1 MGDVERLQE
10 VVTEQAVT
18 TAVLVKAVSSI
29 ESLLTQQ
36 TISIKEI
43 EKAMKNQEVLM
54 EKFSNLDNRISDSV
68 NRIHKRLD
76 DQELEIIEMK
86 KVHNAKCKEI
96 EPMAVKGAT
105 VHSGVVFTMKT
116 IGVLLIGAM
125 FTAMVWLAKAGAV
138 DAK

>member
-76 DQELEIIEMK
+76 DQELEIIEIK

-96 EPMAVKGAT
+96 EPLAQKGAT
-105 VHSGVVFTMKT
+105 IHSGVVFTAKALGT
-116 IGVLLIGAM
+116 LLLGSLFLMFIWLLKIGA
-125 FTAMVWLAKAGAV
+125 G
-138 DAK
+138 DPQ